1 MMEDVVYSDIKLI
14 RIFVSVV
21 RNKGFAN
28 AQQELN
34 LSTSAI
40 STYMTQLEQVV
51 GFKLCERGRGGFSLT
66 EKGEMFL
73 QEAKRILHELENFS
87 RHTAQIKGELTG
99 TLRIG
104 MLDCMVT
111 DQNIPLDQMISQ
123 FSKQYPQIY
132 IKIQVQSP
140 YELQM
145 GILENRFDVAI
156 GSFFMKMNGVMYQ
169 PLHQEQQWL
178 FCSDQH
184 PMFAQQNLTADV
196 IRQGK
201 MVSRGYWSHTELA
214 KQGFKHSFA
223 TVDSMEAQ
231 LILILSGQY
240 IGYLP
245 EHFAQHWV
253 EQKRLKVLLPATFGY
268 NAPFSLIFRRGR
280 TQEQVIQNFR
290 KVVKNFFNDQPL
302 RSKK

>member
-1 MMEDVVYSDIKLI
+1 MENMAYTDIKLI

-40 STYMTQLEQVV
+40 STYMTQLEQLI

-66 EKGEMFL
+66 QKGEMFL
-73 QEAKRILHELENFS
+73 QEAKRILHELDNFS
-87 RHTAQIKGELTG
+87 RHTAQIRGELTG

-104 MLDCMVT
+104 MLDSMVT
-111 DQNIPLDQMISQ
+111 DHNIPLDQIISE
-123 FSKQYPQIY
+123 FSRQNPQIY

-140 YELQM
+140 YDLQM
-145 GILENRFDVAI
+145 GVLENRFDVAI
-156 GSFFMKMNGVMYQ
+156 GCFFIKMNGVMYQ
-169 PLHQEQQWL
+169 PLHKEQQWL
-178 FCSDQH
+178 FCSDKH
-184 PMFAQQNLTADV
+184 PMFVQQHLTAEA
-196 IRQGK
+196 IRHGK

-245 EHFAQHWV
+245 EHFAQYWI

-268 NAPFSLIFRRGR
+268 RAPFSLIFRRGR
-280 TQEQVIQNFR
+280 TKEPVIQNFR
-290 KVVKNFFNDQPL
+290 KVVKTFFNEKS
-302 RSKK
+302 R

>member
-1 MMEDVVYSDIKLI
+1 MMEDVAYSDIKLI

-169 PLHQEQQWL
+169 SLHQEQQWL

-290 KVVKNFFNDQPL
+290 KVVKNFFNDQPV

>member
-1 MMEDVVYSDIKLI
+1 MMEDVAYSDIKLI

-40 STYMTQLEQVV
+40 STYMTQLEQIV

-66 EKGEMFL
+66 QKGEMFL

-104 MLDCMVT
+104 MLDSMVT
-111 DQNIPLDQMISQ
+111 DQNIPLDQIISL
-123 FSKQYPQIY
+123 FSKQNPHIY

-156 GSFFMKMNGVMYQ
+156 GCFFMKMNGVMYQ
-169 PLHQEQQWL
+169 PLHKEQQWL

-184 PMFAQQNLTADV
+184 PMFVQQKLTADV

-245 EHFAQHWV
+245 EHFAQYWI
-253 EQKRLKVLLPATFGY
+253 EQKRLKVLLPTTFGY
-268 NAPFSLIFRRGR
+268 SAPFSLIFRRGR
-280 TQEQVIQNFR
+280 TQEPVIQNFR
-290 KVVKNFFNDQPL
+290 KVVKNFFHEKGIRN
-302 RSKK
+302 KK

>member
-1 MMEDVVYSDIKLI
+1 MEEVAYSDIKLI

-40 STYMTQLEQVV
+40 STYMTQLEQIV

-66 EKGEMFL
+66 QKGEMFL

-104 MLDCMVT
+104 MLDSMVT
-111 DQNIPLDQMISQ
+111 DQNIPLDQMIRE
-123 FSKQYPQIY
+123 FSKQNPHIY

-169 PLHQEQQWL
+169 PLHKEQQWL
-178 FCSDQH
+178 FCSDKH
-184 PMFAQQNLTADV
+184 PMFAHQNLTADV

-245 EHFAQHWV
+245 EHFAQFWV
-253 EQKRLKVLLPATFGY
+253 EQKRLKVLLPAMFGY
-268 NAPFSLIFRRGR
+268 CAPFSLIFRRGR
-280 TQEQVIQNFR
+280 TRELVIQNFR
-290 KVVKNFFNDQPL
+290 KTVKSFFTE
-302 RSKK
+302 K

>member
-1 MMEDVVYSDIKLI
+1 MEEVAYSDIKLI
-14 RIFVSVV
+14 RVFVSVV

-40 STYMTQLEQVV
+40 STYMTQLEHIV

-66 EKGEMFL
+66 QKGEMFL

-104 MLDCMVT
+104 MLDSMVT
-111 DQNIPLDQMISQ
+111 DQNIPLDEIISE
-123 FSKQYPQIY
+123 FSKQNPHIY

-140 YELQM
+140 YELQT

-156 GSFFMKMNGVMYQ
+156 GSFFMKMNGIMYQ
-169 PLHQEQQWL
+169 PLHKEQQWL
-178 FCSDQH
+178 FCSDKH
-184 PMFAQQNLTADV
+184 PMFAQRNLTADV

-214 KQGFKHSFA
+214 KQGFRHSFA

-245 EHFAQHWV
+245 EHFAQYWV
-253 EQKRLKVLLPATFGY
+253 EQKRLKVLLPTTFGY
-268 NAPFSLIFRRGR
+268 CAPFSLIFRRGR
-280 TQEQVIQNFR
+280 TRELVIQNFR
-290 KVVKNFFNDQPL
+290 KAVKNFFNE
-302 RSKK
+302 KE

>member
-1 MMEDVVYSDIKLI
+1 MMEDVAYSDIKLI

-40 STYMTQLEQVV
+40 STYMTQLEQMV

-104 MLDCMVT
+104 MLDSMVT

-169 PLHQEQQWL
+169 PLHKEQQWL

-184 PMFAQQNLTADV
+184 PMFGQQNLTADV
-196 IRQGK
+196 IQQGK

-268 NAPFSLIFRRGR
+268 SAPFSLIFRRGR

-290 KVVKNFFNDQPL
+290 KVVKNFFNDQPV

>member
-1 MMEDVVYSDIKLI
+1 MTHMDIKLV

-21 RNKGFAN
+21 KNQGFAN

-40 STYMTQLEQVV
+40 STYMTQLEQLA

-66 EKGEMFL
+66 QKGEMFF
-73 QEAKRILHELENFS
+73 QEAKRILNELDNFS

-99 TLRIG
+99 TIKIG
-104 MLDCMVT
+104 MLDSMVT
-111 DQNIPLDQMISQ
+111 DQNIPLDQIIQQ
-123 FSKQYPQIY
+123 FSEQNPNIY
-132 IKIQVQSP
+132 IKLQVQSP
-140 YELQM
+140 YELQT

-156 GSFFMKMNGVMYQ
+156 GCFFLKMNGVMYQ
-169 PLHQEQQWL
+169 PLHKEQQWL
-178 FCSDQH
+178 FCSDTH
-184 PMFAQQNLTADV
+184 PLYQQQGLTAEK
-196 IRQGK
+196 IRREK

-231 LILILSGQY
+231 LVLILSGQY

-245 EHFAQHWV
+245 EHFAHYWV
-253 EQKRLKVLLPATFGY
+253 EQQRLKVLLPATFGY
-268 NAPFSLIFRRGR
+268 AAPFSLIFRRGR
-280 TQEQVIQNFR
+280 TQDPVIQNFR
-290 KVVKNFFNDQPL
+290 KIIKNFF
-302 RSKK
+302 

>member
-1 MMEDVVYSDIKLI
+1 MMEDVAYSDIKLI

-28 AQQELN
+28 AQQDLN

-169 PLHQEQQWL
+169 PLHKEQQWL

-290 KVVKNFFNDQPL
+290 KVVKNFFNDQPV